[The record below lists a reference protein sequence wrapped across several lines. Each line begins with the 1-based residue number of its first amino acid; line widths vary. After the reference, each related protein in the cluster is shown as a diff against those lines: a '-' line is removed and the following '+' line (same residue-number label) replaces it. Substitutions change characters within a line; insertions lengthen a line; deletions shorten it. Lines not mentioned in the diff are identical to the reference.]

1 MTTKQSEKYKNK
13 GLSGLA
19 NLGNTCFIN
28 SCMQVLSH
36 TYKLNDVLNN
46 DDINSKLNKQVD
58 SFLIIEWNELR
69 KMLWKENCT
78 VSPVKWI
85 NTIHK
90 IAKVKGAVLFTEFS
104 QNDSHEFLLFI
115 LDCFH
120 NSLKREVDMK
130 IKGNIESEQDKLAV
144 SCYKMMKKL
153 YENEYSEILNLF
165 FGIHVSQISNIN
177 NQVLS
182 YNPEPF
188 LNIDIPIP
196 EKKNVSIIDCLDEY
210 TNYELLD
217 KENQWFYEK
226 LNKKIDAKKNIIF
239 WSFPEIFIVTFKR
252 FKNSLKKDQR
262 LINFPINNLDL
273 SSYVKG
279 YDKKSYVYDLYGI
292 INHSGNLMGGHYWS
306 YIKNANGD
314 WYTFNDTIVKK
325 MDTDKLISV
334 NAYCLFYKK
343 KIN

>member
-1 MTTKQSEKYKNK
+1 MIESKKYKGK

-36 TYKLNDVLNN
+36 TYKLNEILDDVNINN
-46 DDINSKLNKQVD
+46 KLNKQVD
-58 SFLIIEWNELR
+58 SFLIIEWNQLR
-69 KMLWKENCT
+69 QMLWKENCT

-85 NTIHK
+85 STIHK
-90 IAKVKGAVLFTEFS
+90 IAKVKGAILFTEFS

-144 SCYKMMKKL
+144 SCYNMIKKL

-165 FGIHVSQISNIN
+165 FGIHVSQISDTN
-177 NQVLS
+177 NHVLS

-196 EKKNVSIIDCLDEY
+196 EKKSVSIIDCLDEY

-226 LNKKIDAKKNIIF
+226 INKKIDAKKYIIF

-262 LINFPINNLDL
+262 LIDFPIENLDL
-273 SSYVKG
+273 SKYVKG
-279 YDKKSYVYDLYGI
+279 YDKQGYIYDLYGI

-306 YIKNANGD
+306 YIKNANGN
-314 WYTFNDTIVKK
+314 WYTFNDTIVKQ
-325 MDTDKLISV
+325 MEIHKLISV

>member
-1 MTTKQSEKYKNK
+1 MIIEQSKKYK

-28 SCMQVLSH
+28 SCMQILSH
-36 TYKLNDVLNN
+36 TYKLNEVLDDTNINN
-46 DDINSKLNKQVD
+46 KLNKQVD
-58 SFLIIEWNELR
+58 SFLIIEWNQLR

-85 NTIHK
+85 NTVHK
-90 IAKVKGAVLFTEFS
+90 IAKVKGAMLFTEFS

-144 SCYKMMKKL
+144 SCYKMIKNL

-165 FGIHVSQISNIN
+165 FGIHVSQISDID

-196 EKKNVSIIDCLDEY
+196 EKKNISIIDCLDEY

-262 LINFPINNLDL
+262 LIDFPIENLNL
-273 SSYVKG
+273 SKYVKG
-279 YDKKSYVYDLYGI
+279 YDKQGYIYDLYGI

-306 YIKNANGD
+306 YIKNANGN
-314 WYTFNDTIVKK
+314 WYTFNDTIVKQ
-325 MDTDKLISV
+325 MEVNKLISV